1 MLELLQTSHSILKEN
16 QIFSS
21 VFKLDFPPFTNSLSG
36 TLASELFFA
45 FLTQT
50 SSLQQEY
57 YFQYKDESRSI
68 FGVASPLS
76 TSTIPFP
83 PSTVVS

>member
-1 MLELLQTSHSILKEN
+1 MLELFRQAN

-21 VFKLDFPPFTNSLSG
+21 VFKLDFPPFTNTLSG

-83 PSTVVS
+83 PSPVVS

>member
-1 MLELLQTSHSILKEN
+1 MLELFRQATPFLRKI

-21 VFKLDFPPFTNSLSG
+21 VFKLDFPPFTNTLSS

-57 YFQYKDESRSI
+57 YFQYKDESRCI
-68 FGVASPLS
+68 FCVASPLY
-76 TSTIPFP
+76 TSAIPFP
-83 PSTVVS
+83 SSPVVS